1 MATVLVVDDE
11 PMMRSMMSQILQQ
24 EGLSVLTADCAAQA
38 LSIFQSHQSRID
50 LLITDIVMPGMN
62 GMDLATLLQAEYPGL
77 PVLLMSGYCD
87 VQQIGDRFEI
97 LEKPFS
103 LSDLITRVRRL
114 MPVQCA
120 A

>member
-11 PMMRSMMSQILQQ
+11 PLMRSMMSQILQM
-24 EGLSVLTADCAAQA
+24 EGFSVLTADCAAQA
-38 LSIFQSHQSRID
+38 LSIFRSHPSRID

-62 GMDLATLLQAEYPGL
+62 GMALAATLQAECPGL

-87 VQQIGDRFEI
+87 VQQMDKRFEFI
-97 LEKPFS
+97 EKPFS
-103 LSDLITRVRRL
+103 LADLLTRVRHL
-114 MPVQCA
+114 VSVQCA